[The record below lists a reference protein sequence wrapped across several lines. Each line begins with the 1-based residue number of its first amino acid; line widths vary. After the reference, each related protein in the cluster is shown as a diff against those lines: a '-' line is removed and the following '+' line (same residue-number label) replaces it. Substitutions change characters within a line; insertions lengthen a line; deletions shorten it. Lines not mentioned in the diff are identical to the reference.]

1 MCKVIEF
8 GTMNKKEV
16 FYKKLKEFDNFKR
29 MEFEDREL
37 TPQEQKRYENV
48 HKWLILHQ
56 DNWLN

>member
-8 GTMNKKEV
+8 GIMNRKNV
-16 FYKKLKEFDNFKR
+16 FDEKLKEFNSFKR

-37 TPQEQKRYENV
+37 TPQEQKRYEKV
-48 HKWLILHQ
+48 HKWLILHR